1 MIRKNTNDL
10 LEMIEKGIL
19 DPSVVLQSALQ
30 YMSDDDVGDMAY
42 QEGFFYDDDS
52 DCQECGSEKKWFMHT
67 CEGSTTFEEVHGCAK
82 CDDTC
87 VECD

>member
-1 MIRKNTNDL
+1 MIRKNTIDL
-10 LEMIEKGIL
+10 LEMIDKGII
-19 DPSVVLQSALQ
+19 DPMTVLNSALQ

-52 DCQECGSEKKWFMHT
+52 ACQECGSEKKWFMHT
-67 CEGSTTFEEVHGCAK
+67 CEGSTTFEEVHGCDK

>member
-10 LEMIEKGIL
+10 LDMIEKGIL
-19 DPSVVLQSALQ
+19 DPFVVLQSALQ